1 MVKYGVRRYPVPKYP
16 VEIKYEVPL
25 VPVTNIG
32 RRNIPNEYLGN
43 WGKGSISHRTLA
55 QLGPIRS
62 GPVLSGIV
70 RYGMVWYGI
79 MKIRASVASLT
90 FIFPHPPEDN

>member
-1 MVKYGVRRYPVPKYP
+1 MVKHGVHRYPVPKYP

-25 VPVTNIG
+25 VPVTSIG
-32 RRNIPNEYLGN
+32 RRNIPNEYLGS
-43 WGKGSISHRTLA
+43 WGKGNISHRTLA

-70 RYGMVWYGI
+70 RYGLVWYYENTCECGELNLYFSPS
-79 MKIRASVASLT
+79 AGG
-90 FIFPHPPEDN
+90 